1 MSVVFCN
8 SKQHYL
14 VRASDIIANR
24 IYYLSRQNNLVK
36 LQSIKNLNVIW
47 LP

>member
-1 MSVVFCN
+1 M
-8 SKQHYL
+8 Y